1 MLRNKRF
8 TLVLAF
14 LIAVA
19 LWAYVLGEV
28 DPERRITIRNV
39 PIVYTNEA
47 ALEDA
52 GLVIT
57 SADHDKVDV
66 SFSARRSIANKISE
80 DDFRAIV
87 NLSGLTRGDNV
98 VELSV
103 TRPSSITLDSISPQ
117 YITIT
122 TENSVSV
129 EKEIEIVYS
138 NQVANKEPMITQLST
153 ETVTVSGAESAV
165 DKVDR
170 VVADVDSS
178 RITEESNAIT
188 VALVA
193 LDEEGEEVTEAHLSE
208 TNVTVTAIMMN
219 TKKVSLSVP
228 VKGMESGS
236 ITRTIDVPEEVTIK
250 GPSETLEWID
260 SVECKEIDLTDVYVD
275 STIDLEPVLPYGVQL
290 AYESIDPEMRV
301 KVFNASEVSFEFDE
315 TDITVTGVNENT
327 TVTIEDVEIM
337 VTAKGTLSAIGSLT
351 KDDLIITAD
360 VTGLYN
366 GSHTVQLN
374 ITTNVEGVDIAESD
388 PSSVVIVLEM

>member
-327 TVTIEDVEIM
+327 TVTIEDVEIV

>member
-327 TVTIEDVEIM
+327 TVTIEDVSIV

>member
-165 DKVDR
+165 NKVDR

-275 STIDLEPVLPYGVQL
+275 STIVLEPVLPYGVQL

-327 TVTIEDVEIM
+327 TVTIEDVEIV

-374 ITTNVEGVDIAESD
+374 ITTNVEGVDIAEAE
-388 PSSVVIVLEM
+388 PASVVIVLEM

>member
-165 DKVDR
+165 NKVDR

-327 TVTIEDVEIM
+327 TVTIEDVEIV

>member
-178 RITEESNAIT
+178 RIT
-188 VALVA
+188 
-193 LDEEGEEVTEAHLSE
+193 
-208 TNVTVTAIMMN
+208 
-219 TKKVSLSVP
+219 
-228 VKGMESGS
+228 
-236 ITRTIDVPEEVTIK
+236 
-250 GPSETLEWID
+250 
-260 SVECKEIDLTDVYVD
+260 
-275 STIDLEPVLPYGVQL
+275 
-290 AYESIDPEMRV
+290 
-301 KVFNASEVSFEFDE
+301 
-315 TDITVTGVNENT
+315 
-327 TVTIEDVEIM
+327 
-337 VTAKGTLSAIGSLT
+337 
-351 KDDLIITAD
+351 
-360 VTGLYN
+360 
-366 GSHTVQLN
+366 
-374 ITTNVEGVDIAESD
+374 
-388 PSSVVIVLEM
+388 

>member
-275 STIDLEPVLPYGVQL
+275 STIVLEPVLPYGVQL
-290 AYESIDPEMRV
+290 AYESLDPEMHV

-327 TVTIEDVEIM
+327 TVTIEDVEIV

>member
-327 TVTIEDVEIM
+327 TVTIEDVEIV

-374 ITTNVEGVDIAESD
+374 ITTNVEGVDIAEAE
-388 PSSVVIVLEM
+388 PASVVIVLEM

>member
-315 TDITVTGVNENT
+315 TDITVTGANENT
-327 TVTIEDVEIM
+327 TVTIEDVEIV

>member
-165 DKVDR
+165 NKVDR

-327 TVTIEDVEIM
+327 TVTIEDVSIV

>member
-208 TNVTVTAIMMN
+208 SNVTVTAVMMN

-327 TVTIEDVEIM
+327 TVTIEDVEIV